1 MAKSKTKSNQSVAS
15 SNSSKGSSST
25 RPASNVSVSTSVVSS
40 KSKSS
45 KTKKRPKS
53 KSAPLPPRTP
63 ERSVP
68 VDLDISPAE
77 TYDTVPLD
85 ESPSR
90 SFDSAMSYNQNKRT
104 KKTSKRQQRKGD
116 VDNDYLPTTL
126 LSFESPRKGKAGNNN
141 GNPNKVVIEH
151 KMKDSN
157 KGYRSRSIF
166 GTMCMLKPLL
176 LFLFIAAVLAGAAS
190 VYGWLF
196 KFPSLNKQ
204 VAALEQQVSRL
215 ESENDRYEGLND
227 RLNITTGDLEN
238 VRDDLNGTVMELE
251 SVAIALNTTTDQVL
265 EVITDL
271 KDQNYEY
278 ALLNK
283 DLQSN
288 VEELAGEV
296 NFFREALEEL
306 SGEHSKLKATTDSLQ
321 ELTEQFS
328 NTTFDQQETLA
339 VLKETLEGFQAENDR
354 LEEFNK
360 KLETGLNYLNETLF
374 ANGNLVESSAA
385 TLSEITEVLGERV
398 EQQQQSTLVQLEI
411 SYRQLL
417 AGWDCDYNDVF
428 QYGPNSV
435 ISSTTGNLFPAD
447 LQNYINDRVLSKMCL
462 DSQDF
467 EGYLLLSTPS
477 REITSSD
484 LVRAVALYT
493 EGAMKYY
500 FPSSDSSNGVTLE
513 EWIDASFRCDLLESP
528 FMTSQNGMNIRK
540 LAHLFH
546 LRH

>member
-1 MAKSKTKSNQSVAS
+1 MAKKKTRSTVSVGS
-15 SNSSKGSSST
+15 SNSSNST
-25 RPASNVSVSTSVVSS
+25 RPASNVSVSSSSIVST

-53 KSAPLPPRTP
+53 RAAPTPPRTP
-63 ERSVP
+63 EQSVP

-90 SFDSAMSYNQNKRT
+90 SFDSAVSYNQNKRT
-104 KKTSKRQQRKGD
+104 KKTSKRQQGSKE
-116 VDNDYLPTTL
+116 VDNNYLPATL
-126 LSFESPRKGKAGNNN
+126 LSFESPRKGSNVKTIGD
-141 GNPNKVVIEH
+141 PNKVVIEH
-151 KMKDSN
+151 KMKN
-157 KGYRSRSIF
+157 EGGYRSRSII
-166 GTMCMLKPLL
+166 GTMCLLKPAL

-196 KFPSLNKQ
+196 KFPDLNRQ
-204 VAALEQQVSRL
+204 VKELEDQVFRL
-215 ESENDRYEGLND
+215 KSENDRYEGLND

-265 EVITDL
+265 GVITDL

-278 ALLNK
+278 ALLNQ
-283 DLQSN
+283 DLQNN
-288 VEELAGEV
+288 VDELAGEV
-296 NFFREALEEL
+296 NFFREALDEL

-328 NTTFDQQETLA
+328 NTTFDQQETLI

-360 KLETGLNYLNETLF
+360 KLETGLDYLNETLF
-374 ANGNLVESSAA
+374 ANGNLVESSVA
-385 TLSEITEVLGERV
+385 TLSEISEALGERV
-398 EQQQQSTLVQLEI
+398 QQQQQSTRVQLEI

-435 ISSTTGNLFPAD
+435 ISSSTGNLFPAD

-462 DSQDF
+462 NSQDF
-467 EGYLLLSTPS
+467 ERYLLSSTPS
-477 REITSSD
+477 GGITSSD

-500 FPSSDSSNGVTLE
+500 FPSPESSNGITLD
-513 EWIDASFRCDLLESP
+513 EWIDASFRCDLLKSP
-528 FMTSQNGMNIRK
+528 FNAAQNGMSVRK
-540 LAHLFH
+540 LKQLFH